1 MNYGRDRGQGTSAA
15 IAAQAERLRL
25 MFLIRM
31 AFWVGLVVL
40 LLPSDRERQAQLY
53 KTATEVVHNAA
64 TFCDR
69 NAELCTQGAK
79 HWAVFRTKLEFG
91 AKLVFDMAS
100 ERLLGVQHAVDRPDD
115 HTGPARQSPPQ
126 GSGRVGA

>member
-1 MNYGRDRGQGTSAA
+1 MGDGLRPRLRHELECEP
-15 IAAQAERLRL
+15 ERLIP

-53 KTATEVVHNAA
+53 KTASEAVRSAS

-69 NAELCTQGAK
+69 NAALCTQGSQ

-100 ERLLGVQHAVDRPDD
+100 ERLLGVQHAVDRPDQD
-115 HTGPARQSPPQ
+115 GITRPSPPAR
-126 GSGRVGA
+126 GNGRVGA